1 MNELRRDNIICYDF
15 IYQYVITNL
24 NKTRVHI
31 HNQSMTDDRIPV
43 TVLSGPLGAGKTTVL
58 NQILTADHG
67 FEVAVVVND
76 MGDVNVDAEHVAQQT
91 DLGADEEIIELS
103 NGCICCRLRGDM
115 LDEVGRLADRLE
127 FDYLLVESSG
137 ISEPIPV
144 AQTFTMGFEDADFD
158 PTNTYRLDTMVT
170 VVNAHSIWESFDFGT
185 ALTSQQLQDD
195 SGRVPEEVLLDQ
207 IEFCDVL
214 LLNKCD
220 LVPDDALEEIE
231 AVLERL
237 QPSADLIRTEF
248 GDIDPDNILGTGEF
262 DFQRAKASAGWK
274 HELQHDHHH
283 DPREEHGVTS
293 FVYQRDRPFHPER
306 IASLLT
312 ALPDEL
318 IRAKGFFWSAGREDV
333 AMGIDKAGTSVR
345 AGPAGAWLATLPEAE
360 REQYFAARPGIKDDW
375 DDQWG
380 DRMTRLVFI
389 GRDFESDALID
400 RLDECLLT
408 ERELT
413 DNWDTYAD
421 PFEPEERRE
430 LALANE

>member
-1 MNELRRDNIICYDF
+1 MSSN
-15 IYQYVITNL
+15 
-24 NKTRVHI
+24 
-31 HNQSMTDDRIPV
+31 RIPV

-58 NQILTADHG
+58 NHVLTADHG
-67 FEVAVVVND
+67 LEVAVVVND
-76 MGDVNVDAEHVAQQT
+76 MGDVNVDAEHVTQQT
-91 DLGADEEIIELS
+91 DLGGDEEIIELS

-115 LDEVGRLADRLE
+115 LDEVGRLADRRD

-144 AQTFTMGFEDADFD
+144 AQTFAMGFEDADFD
-158 PTNTYRLDTMVT
+158 PTDTYELDTMVT
-170 VVNAHSIWESFDFGT
+170 VVNAHSIWESFDTGT
-185 ALTSQQLQDD
+185 ALTDQQLEGE

-220 LVPDDALEEIE
+220 LAPDDSLDEIE

-237 QPSADLIRTEF
+237 QPRADIVRTEF
-248 GDIDPDNILGTGEF
+248 GNVDPDAILGTGQF
-262 DFQRAKASAGWK
+262 DFERAQASAGWK
-274 HELQHDHHH
+274 HELKHDHHH
-283 DPREEHGVTS
+283 DPQEEHGVTS

-312 ALPDEL
+312 ELPDEL
-318 IRAKGFFWSAGREDV
+318 VRAKGFFWSAGREDV

-345 AGPAGAWLATLPEAE
+345 AGPSGQWLATLPLAQ
-360 REQYFAARPGIKDDW
+360 REQYFAARPGLKDDW

-389 GRDFESDALID
+389 GRDFEDEELIA
-400 RLDECLLT
+400 RLDDCV
-408 ERELT
+408 LT
-413 DNWDTYAD
+413 DAEMDDDWDAYAD
-421 PFEPEERRE
+421 PFEPEEQRE

>member
-1 MNELRRDNIICYDF
+1 MSSN
-15 IYQYVITNL
+15 
-24 NKTRVHI
+24 
-31 HNQSMTDDRIPV
+31 RIPV

-58 NQILTADHG
+58 NHVLTADHG
-67 FEVAVVVND
+67 LEVAVVVND
-76 MGDVNVDAEHVAQQT
+76 MGDVNVDAEHVTQQT
-91 DLGADEEIIELS
+91 DLGGDEEIIELS

-115 LDEVGRLADRLE
+115 LDEVGRLADRRD

-144 AQTFTMGFEDADFD
+144 AQTFAMGFEDADFD
-158 PTNTYRLDTMVT
+158 PTDTYELDTMVT
-170 VVNAHSIWESFDFGT
+170 VVNAHSIWESFDTGT
-185 ALTSQQLQDD
+185 ALTDQQLQGE

-220 LVPDDALEEIE
+220 LAPDDSLDEIE

-237 QPSADLIRTEF
+237 QPRADIVRTEF
-248 GDIDPDNILGTGEF
+248 GNVEPDAILGTGQF
-262 DFQRAKASAGWK
+262 DFERAQASAGWK
-274 HELQHDHHH
+274 HELKHDHHH
-283 DPREEHGVTS
+283 DPQEEHGVTS

-306 IASLLT
+306 VAALLT
-312 ALPDEL
+312 ELPDEL

-345 AGPAGAWLATLPEAE
+345 AGPSGQWLATLPQAQ
-360 REQYFAARPGIKDDW
+360 REQYFAARPGLKDDW

-389 GRDFESDALID
+389 GREFEDEDLIA
-400 RLDECLLT
+400 RLDDCV
-408 ERELT
+408 LT
-413 DNWDTYAD
+413 DAEMDDDWERYAD
-421 PFEPEERRE
+421 PFEPEEQRE